1 MKILSRDQI
10 EDILPSLN
18 LLPEIEGAF
27 AAYSEG
33 RAVVPPVGELLLD
46 RGEVH
51 IKYGYLKKHPYYVIK
66 IASGFYEDPARDR
79 LTSNGMMLLF
89 SQRSGEAVCALLD
102 EGLLTNIRTAVAG
115 AIVAKYLAPNQVDK
129 IGMVGAG
136 TQARLQL
143 SHLKPVS
150 SCRNVLVW
158 GTHTEELESY
168 RREMEARGF
177 VIEGTRE
184 IRRIQEECT
193 LIVTTTPSLTPL
205 LFADDLRKGTHISAV
220 GSDTPHKQ
228 ELDPEILS
236 RADVVVADSVEQ
248 CLVRGEI
255 HQAILAG
262 RLEKDHIRE
271 LGQII
276 SGTARGRESKDQITV
291 ADLTGV
297 AVQDMAI
304 AQAIYHA
311 SQA

>member
-10 EDILPSLN
+10 EDILPSLD
-18 LLPEIEGAF
+18 LLPEIEQAF

-33 RAVVPPVGELLLD
+33 GAVVPPVGELLLD
-46 RGEVH
+46 HGEVH
-51 IKYGYLKKHPYYVIK
+51 IKYGYLKRQPHYVIK
-66 IASGFYEDPARDR
+66 IASGFYEDPALDR
-79 LTSNGMMLLF
+79 LSSNGMMLLF
-89 SQRSGEAVCALLD
+89 SQQSGEAVCALLD

-115 AIVAKYLAPNQVDK
+115 AIVAKYLAPKQVDK

-158 GTHTEELESY
+158 GTNTEELESY
-168 RREMEARGF
+168 RREMEAQGF
-177 VIEGTRE
+177 LLETTRE
-184 IRRIQEECT
+184 IRRVQEECK
-193 LIVTTTPSLTPL
+193 LIVTTTPSQTPL
-205 LFADDLRKGTHISAV
+205 LLADDLRKGTHMTAV
-220 GSDTPHKQ
+220 GSDTPDKQ
-228 ELDPEILS
+228 ELDSGILS
-236 RADVVVADSVEQ
+236 RADLVVADSVEQ

-255 HQAILAG
+255 HQAIQAG
-262 RLEKDHIRE
+262 RLQTDQIVE

-276 SGTARGRESKDQITV
+276 SGRARGRESEDQITV

-297 AVQDMAI
+297 AVQDIAI
-304 AQAIYHA
+304 AQAVYYA

>member
-1 MKILSRDQI
+1 MKILFRDQI
-10 EDILPSLN
+10 EDILPSLD
-18 LLPEIEGAF
+18 LLPEIERGF

-46 RGEVH
+46 HGEVH
-51 IKYGYLKKHPYYVIK
+51 IKYGYIREQPHYVIK

-79 LTSNGMMLLF
+79 LSSNGMMLLF
-89 SQRSGEAVCALLD
+89 SQQSGEAVCALLD

-115 AIVAKYLAPNQVDK
+115 AIVAKYLAPRQVDK

-143 SHLKPVS
+143 SHLKPVT
-150 SCRNVLVW
+150 SCRKVVVW
-158 GTHTEELESY
+158 GTSTEELESY
-168 RREMEARGF
+168 RREMEAHGF
-177 VIEGTRE
+177 ELETTRE
-184 IRRIQEECT
+184 IRRIQEECR

-205 LFADDLRKGTHISAV
+205 LLPDDLRKGTHMTAV
-220 GSDTPHKQ
+220 GSDTPDKQ
-228 ELDPEILS
+228 ELDTGILS
-236 RADVVVADSVEQ
+236 RADLVVADSVEQ

-255 HQAILAG
+255 HQAIKAG
-262 RLEKDHIRE
+262 RLEKDQITE

-276 SGTARGRESKDQITV
+276 LGRARGRESGDQITV

-304 AQAIYHA
+304 AQAVYQA

>member
-1 MKILSRDQI
+1 MKIISRDQI
-10 EDILPSLN
+10 EKILPSLD
-18 LLPEIEGAF
+18 LMPEIEQAF
-27 AAYSEG
+27 QAYSEG

-51 IKYGYLKKHPYYVIK
+51 IKYGYVKEQPYYVIK
-66 IASGFYEDPARDR
+66 IASGFYEDPAQQRMS
-79 LTSNGMMLLF
+79 SNGMILLF
-89 SQRSGEAVCALLD
+89 SQQSGQAVCALLD

-115 AIVAKYLAPNQVDK
+115 AIAAKYLAPERVDK

-143 SHLKPVS
+143 SYLKAVT
-150 SCRNVLVW
+150 SCRRVLVW
-158 GTHTEELESY
+158 GTSQEELESY
-168 RREMEARGF
+168 RHDMEQEGF
-177 VIEGTRE
+177 MIKTTED
-184 IRRIQEECT
+184 IRDIQEECK

-205 LFADDLRKGTHISAV
+205 LLSDHLQKGTHITAV
-220 GSDTPHKQ
+220 GSDTPDKH
-228 ELDPEILS
+228 ELDPEIL
-236 RADVVVADSVEQ
+236 RQADLVVADSMEQ

-255 HQAILAG
+255 HQAMKAG
-262 RLEKDHIRE
+262 LFEKHQMLE

-276 SGTARGRESKDQITV
+276 SGTIKGRESKDQITV

-304 AQAIYHA
+304 AQAVYQA